1 MKFYKAFIFSILL
14 VVMTF
19 VMISLDKKEEN
30 LIGSWK
36 EIEWTFEQ
44 NRNPHVTIND
54 NADTLSADVKAE
66 IGRHLLIHAA
76 ENWKFNAN
84 NQLYIR
90 KSDEE
95 KNLCRWYI
103 KGRGN
108 VLEIM
113 NPDNNITET
122 YEIVHLSKD
131 SLVLS
136 FEVDLQL
143 QGLAKM
149 KFKRTND

>member
-1 MKFYKAFIFSILL
+1 MKFYKVFIFSILL
-14 VVMTF
+14 VVLTF

-30 LIGSWK
+30 LIGDW
-36 EIEWTFEQ
+36 EEVEWVFEQ

-54 NADTLSADVKAE
+54 NADTLSAAVKAE
-66 IGRHLLIHAA
+66 IGRNLLIHTA
-76 ENWKFNAN
+76 ESWKFNAN
-84 NQLYIR
+84 NQLYIQ
-90 KSDEE
+90 KSNKEE
-95 KNLCRWYI
+95 NTCRWYV

-108 VLEIM
+108 ILEIM
-113 NPDNNITET
+113 NPDKNITET

-136 FEVDLQL
+136 FEVDIQL